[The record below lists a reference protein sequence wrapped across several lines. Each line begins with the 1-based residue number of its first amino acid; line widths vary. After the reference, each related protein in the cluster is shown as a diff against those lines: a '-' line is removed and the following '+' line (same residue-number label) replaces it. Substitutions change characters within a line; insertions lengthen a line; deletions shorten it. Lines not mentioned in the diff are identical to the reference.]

1 MLIFGD
7 NLMAL
12 KILYEDQRGPDKCG
26 TGKGTTYRL
35 SRKAA
40 AILNEGVAYDIT
52 RRLDLEAIKVLIR
65 SLLKDRPLR
74 NSDIRSFTDLGRQQV
89 YRIMKELEAD
99 GLVYQEGRGQ
109 TALWHLKQT
118 YAMSSRISTSA

>member
-12 KILYEDQRGPDKCG
+12 KILYEDQRGPNKCG

-89 YRIMKELEAD
+89 YRIMKEKS
-99 GLVYQEGRGQ
+99 
-109 TALWHLKQT
+109 LKQT
-118 YAMSSRISTSA
+118 VWSIKRGAAKLPCGI